1 MRLTK
6 GLLKKRCPMRRTNSF
21 LPKLVLIILSAALF
35 SCTSTYETIYPTLN
49 DGKYDSE
56 FPYKNSSTQ
65 LEEISTTIKLINSI
79 AFYTSYVFA
88 ENSSLKA
95 ADMKKISF
103 ENRAVEQVFFNRT
116 ASGTATIIY
125 ESQGM
130 IALLTV
136 AHVVSFPDTI
146 ISYFVDKDGSFTD
159 NVQSISIKTH
169 QSNYVPDLP
178 GDGKL
183 DILLIDKTLDIALLG
198 RKFSPTET
206 IGIPVFRYPWGKSTD
221 LEWGSF
227 VYVFGFPMNNKMIS
241 KGIVSNPQKD
251 RHSFLIDA
259 VFNRGYSGGIVL
271 AIRDG
276 VPNFEL
282 VGLVKSVPADYQYSL
297 HPLTKKG
304 DFDFNPMLPYKGEV
318 YVEREQI
325 IRTGITRV
333 IGIEAVTDFLRD
345 NKDYLTGKG
354 YYFTNIFEDDSV
366 N

>member
-1 MRLTK
+1 
-6 GLLKKRCPMRRTNSF
+6 MRRTNSF

-65 LEEISTTIKLINSI
+65 LEEISTTIKLIN
-79 AFYTSYVFA
+79 
-88 ENSSLKA
+88 
-95 ADMKKISF
+95 
-103 ENRAVEQVFFNRT
+103 
-116 ASGTATIIY
+116 TATIIY